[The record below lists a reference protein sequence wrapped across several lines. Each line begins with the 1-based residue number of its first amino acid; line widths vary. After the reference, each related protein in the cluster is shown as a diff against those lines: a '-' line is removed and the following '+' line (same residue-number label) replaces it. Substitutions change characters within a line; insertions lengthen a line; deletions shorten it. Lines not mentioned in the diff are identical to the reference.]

1 MLIIDGDYPM
11 AYGGVDLDRD
21 LTLPIDEVR
30 SASDRRSLSG
40 GWPDSETMASLPEM
54 RKGGVAAALVKVVGR
69 IRRPNSPIWGYR
81 TGHGAYAAAQAHLAY
96 YEVLA
101 AEGEARVLA
110 TSADFAAHMREWS
123 EAEDHSALP
132 VGFIIGMEGADPIL
146 WPEQVHEWWE
156 RGLRVISLSHYG
168 VSTYSHG
175 TGTGTEGGLPSRGGA
190 PEGYGQPRHDPRRD
204 PHLRPL
210 GQGGDRDVRR
220 PAPGE
225 PPELPRREPR

>member
-21 LTLPIDEVR
+21 LTLPIDQVR

-40 GWPDSETMASLPEM
+40 GWPDGETMATLPEM

-81 TGHGAYAAAQAHLAY
+81 TGHGAYAAGQAHLAY

-101 AEGEARVLA
+101 ADGEARVLA
-110 TSADFAAHMREWS
+110 TSGDFAAHMREWAD
-123 EAEDHSALP
+123 AEYHSTLP

-146 WPEQVHEWWE
+146 WPEQVHEWWGA
-156 RGLRVISLSHYG
+156 RAARNQPLSLRRQHLLARHRHR
-168 VSTYSHG
+168 HG
-175 TGTGTEGGLPSRGGA
+175 GWALPSRRGA
-190 PEGYGQPRHDPRRD
+190 PTRDGRPRHDPGRD
-204 PHLRPL
+204 PHVRPL
-210 GQGGDRDVRR
+210 GTGGGSDVQR
-220 PAPGE
+220 PAAGE
-225 PPELPRREPR
+225 PPETAGA